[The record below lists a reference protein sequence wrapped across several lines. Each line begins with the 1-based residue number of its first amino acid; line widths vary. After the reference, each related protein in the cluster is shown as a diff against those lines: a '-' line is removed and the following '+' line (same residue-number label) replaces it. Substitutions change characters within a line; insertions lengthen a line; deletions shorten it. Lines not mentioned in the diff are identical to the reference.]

1 LANLKDKKQLEEIK
15 TIYFD
20 YDGTLHNSNKIYAPA
35 FRKAYDFLVEN
46 HKAEQKDWKDEEIAK
61 WLGYTSIE
69 MWKNF
74 MGSLEESFRNKASL
88 IIGQE
93 MREQMIA
100 GNAELYDNSLNT
112 LKELKNRGYV
122 LVFLS
127 NCGIKYMETSRKIFD
142 LDLYFDSMICSGMY
156 DYIPKHEILKIIKH
170 QFEMDQVIV
179 GDRFHDIESGNI
191 NGIKSVFCEYGYG
204 NKNEGETSTVRIKEV
219 KELLNIFN

>member
-1 LANLKDKKQLEEIK
+1 MANLRNNKRLEGIK

-20 YDGTLHNSNKIYAPA
+20 FDGTLHNSNKIYAPA

-46 HKAEQKDWKDEEIAK
+46 HKAQHKIWEDEEIAK
-61 WLGYTSIE
+61 WLGYTSKE

-74 MGSLEESFRNKASL
+74 MGDLEESFRNKASL

-93 MREQMIA
+93 MREQMLA
-100 GNAELYDNSLNT
+100 GNAELYDNSINVI
-112 LKELKNRGYV
+112 KELKNRGYT

-127 NCGIKYMETSRKIFD
+127 NCGIKYMETSRKLFN
-142 LDLYFDSMICSGMY
+142 LDLYFDSMICSEMY
-156 DYIPKHEILKIIKH
+156 DFIPKHEILNIIK
-170 QFEMDQVIV
+170 QKYEMDQVIV

-204 NKNEGETSTVRIKEV
+204 NTNEGETATIKIKEI
-219 KELLNIFN
+219 KEILDIFN